1 MKGKRSIRKG
11 EVTDLEYILN
21 DEGKFNKGIAV
32 SPNWIEKGTQEDED
46 KWTLYTVDGAVK
58 RLKQLQRAK
67 GRKRLSILLKYG
79 EHLSDWHTVTWPV
92 LFDMIRHRDSRFRNC
107 TVKQLYYIKGD
118 LTRYRSISV
127 WPAVVQNENENR
139 DNNWGEEE

>member
-1 MKGKRSIRKG
+1 MRGKRSIRRG

-21 DEGKFNKGIAV
+21 DEGKFNEGITV
-32 SPNWIEKGTQEDED
+32 SPNWIEKGTQEDDD

-67 GRKRLSILLKYG
+67 GKKRLSINLRFG
-79 EHLSDWHTVTWPV
+79 EWLSDWHDVTWPV
-92 LFDMIRHRDSRFRNC
+92 MFDLVKHRQSRFRNC
-107 TVKQLYYIKGD
+107 TEKQLYYIKGD
-118 LTRYRSISV
+118 LERYRCISV
-127 WPAVVQNENENR
+127 WPAVVHNENENR